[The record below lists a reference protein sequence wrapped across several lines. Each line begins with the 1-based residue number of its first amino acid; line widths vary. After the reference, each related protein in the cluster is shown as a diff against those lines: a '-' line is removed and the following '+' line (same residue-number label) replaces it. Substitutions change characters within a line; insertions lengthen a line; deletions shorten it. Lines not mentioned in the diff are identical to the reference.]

1 MQFIDLHTQFERIES
16 NVRSRIDSILCN
28 QKFIMGPS
36 VTELEER
43 LACYVGVDYAL
54 SCSSGTDALVI
65 PLMAF
70 DLKQNDAVF
79 VPSFTFFASAESIT
93 LAGGTP
99 VFVDSDPLTFNL
111 SPADLQRAIEKTL
124 AEGILRPRGIMTV
137 DLFGLPADYNRIEE
151 IAQAHNLFIIED
163 AAQGFGS
170 SYHGQ
175 KAGSFGVVAAT
186 SFFPAKPL
194 GCYGDGGAIFTNDEK
209 LAELIRSIRVHGQ
222 GADRYDNVRI
232 GLNGRLD
239 SIQAAVL
246 LSKLA
251 IFDGEIVQRNKVAA
265 TYTRKLKDILVTPEP
280 PDGCS
285 SVWAQYTLLAKNE
298 AERTVILRALKE
310 RDIPTAIYYPV
321 PLHLSTAY
329 ASLGYRTGDL
339 PVCEELS
346 KRVFSLPMHPYLED
360 KDVDLI
366 TQTIQQCLASAT
378 LCSYFE

>member
-1 MQFIDLHTQFERIES
+1 MQFIDLRTQFERIEGD
-16 NVRSRIDSILCN
+16 VRSRIDAVLCD

-36 VTELEER
+36 VTELEEC
-43 LACYVGVDYAL
+43 LAHYAGVDHAF

-70 DLKQNDAVF
+70 DLKKDDAVF

-111 SPADLQRAIEKTL
+111 SPTDLERAIEQTL
-124 AEGILRPRGIMTV
+124 AEGTLRPRGIMTV
-137 DLFGLPADYNRIEE
+137 DLFGLPANYDRIED
-151 IAQAHNLFIIED
+151 IAQTYNLFIIED

-170 SYHGQ
+170 SYHGR
-175 KAGSFGVVAAT
+175 KAGSFGAVAAT

-194 GCYGDGGAIFTNDEK
+194 GCYGDGGAIFTDDEE

-222 GADRYDNVRI
+222 GTDRYDNVRI

-246 LSKLA
+246 LSKLE
-251 IFDGEIVQRNKVAA
+251 IFDDEIAARNRVAHA
-265 TYTRKLKDILVTPEP
+265 YTRALTDILVTPQS
-280 PDGCS
+280 PDGFIS
-285 SVWAQYTLLAKNE
+285 AWAQYTLLAKDE
-298 AERTVILRALKE
+298 AERTAILQALKDK
-310 RDIPTAIYYPV
+310 DIPTAIYYPT
-321 PLHLSTAY
+321 PIHLSTAY
-329 ASLGYRTGDL
+329 ASLGYQRGDL

-346 KRVFSLPMHPYLED
+346 KRVFSLPMHPYL
-360 KDVDLI
+360 KDEEIDAI
-366 TQTIQQCLASAT
+366 TQTIRDRLAST
-378 LCSYFE
+378 TTS